1 MAYDDEDLEFDDY
14 EGDEDEYAHN
24 HHKSYNYDDDD
35 YDFDDEAN
43 DDDFYEMD

>member
-14 EGDEDEYAHN
+14 EGEEDECAHN

>member
-1 MAYDDEDLEFDDY
+1 MAYDDEDLEFDD
-14 EGDEDEYAHN
+14 YAHN

>member
-14 EGDEDEYAHN
+14 KGEEDEYAHN

>member
-1 MAYDDEDLEFDDY
+1 
-14 EGDEDEYAHN
+14 
-24 HHKSYNYDDDD
+24 DDD

>member
-14 EGDEDEYAHN
+14 EGEEDKYAHN

>member
-14 EGDEDEYAHN
+14 EGEEDEYAHN
-24 HHKSYNYDDDD
+24 HHKSYNYDDEDLE
-35 YDFDDEAN
+35 FDDEAN

>member
-1 MAYDDEDLEFDDY
+1 MAYDNEDLEFDDY
-14 EGDEDEYAHN
+14 EGEEDEYAHN

-43 DDDFYEMD
+43 DDDFYAMD

>member
-1 MAYDDEDLEFDDY
+1 MAYDEEDLEFDDY
-14 EGDEDEYAHN
+14 EGEEDEYARN
-24 HHKSYNYDDDD
+24 HQTSYNYDDDD

>member
-1 MAYDDEDLEFDDY
+1 MAYDDDDLEFDDY
-14 EGDEDEYAHN
+14 EGEEDEYAHN

>member
-1 MAYDDEDLEFDDY
+1 MAYDDEDLEF
-14 EGDEDEYAHN
+14 
-24 HHKSYNYDDDD
+24 DD

>member
-1 MAYDDEDLEFDDY
+1 
-14 EGDEDEYAHN
+14 
-24 HHKSYNYDDDD
+24 D

>member
-1 MAYDDEDLEFDDY
+1 MAYDNEDLEFDDY
-14 EGDEDEYAHN
+14 EGEEDEYAHN
-24 HHKSYNYDDDD
+24 HHKSYNYDDD

>member
-14 EGDEDEYAHN
+14 EGEEDGYAHN
-24 HHKSYNYDDDD
+24 HQTSYNYDDDD